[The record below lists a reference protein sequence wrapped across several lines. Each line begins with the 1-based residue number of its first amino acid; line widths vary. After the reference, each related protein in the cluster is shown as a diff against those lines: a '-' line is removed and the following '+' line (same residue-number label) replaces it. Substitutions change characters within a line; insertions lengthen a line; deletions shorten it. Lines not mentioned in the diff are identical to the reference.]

1 MGPLCRLEHGTAE
14 FVVCRYGLSTGIGL
28 GAPGAREL
36 REGRIMAE
44 QQFCLRWNNF
54 QANIVSS
61 FESLLDGEEFVDVTL
76 TAEGKSVKAHRV
88 LLSACSPYF
97 RDLFRDLPPHQH
109 PVIVLRDTSFQELK
123 SLLSFIYHGEVNVSQ
138 ERLGLLLKTAE
149 ALRIKGLAQDKKS
162 KDQFGSIG
170 SSPEKEPDESLD
182 KNERERR
189 CGPSSPSLPMS
200 FTGVPVSGMPPS
212 NPLTSLEPPSHKPI
226 GTAAHIIMP
235 SPPSKRRKHLHSPH
249 SAPPPSLVAL
259 REPPPPTTSSSSS
272 SSSTALHEEDNAP
285 VGMNLSTTGSTPNA
299 GPLSPRMVP
308 KVEVMEEEGS
318 SSVGRGSGNG
328 GHVGMG
334 DVSDNEADEARSHDG
349 ELGELDTSTT
359 SSSDLHGLPP
369 HLSAAVQNFV
379 PYVAAAAA
387 GSSQLDTFPGPSG
400 VLPQASQAGWRGG
413 HPESSDTSAQ
423 EGGSSSTMSALE
435 NLVGSLGTGDQDMDG
450 VEASLELDRPMKQ
463 EDPLGIDSDLV
474 QRLSFHLP
482 EVKLTLGVGG
492 EGGVGGGGGG
502 GGGSIGS
509 DFGGLGGSSPYTQP
523 SRQRCQ
529 CPSCGRTLSQR
540 RNLKQHLIT
549 THKMSSEEA
558 TVVVKRYNFEI
569 MVEEPPF
576 PLLPPPLP
584 QLPHNTLQPGPHLP
598 LQVIPL
604 SSPKEPLHL

>member
-1 MGPLCRLEHGTAE
+1 MLQHPFSERTIGSVGRVRGDKLLGAKQNGT
-14 FVVCRYGLSTGIGL
+14 RSLRL

-423 EGGSSSTMSALE
+423 GHTNKPACYICGKVISNVQNLYKHIRTIHQRQVTRCDHCGSIFRNAESARKHVLKMHG
-435 NLVGSLGTGDQDMDG
+435 NDKSAGKGLSMVD
-450 VEASLELDRPMKQ
+450 
-463 EDPLGIDSDLV
+463 DPLVAAAAAAAAGVWNTPQNSTHQLQHSIKTEDL
-474 QRLSFHLP
+474 
-482 EVKLTLGVGG
+482 T
-492 EGGVGGGGGG
+492 
-502 GGGSIGS
+502 
-509 DFGGLGGSSPYTQP
+509 
-523 SRQRCQ
+523 
-529 CPSCGRTLSQR
+529 
-540 RNLKQHLIT
+540 
-549 THKMSSEEA
+549 
-558 TVVVKRYNFEI
+558 
-569 MVEEPPF
+569 
-576 PLLPPPLP
+576 
-584 QLPHNTLQPGPHLP
+584 
-598 LQVIPL
+598 
-604 SSPKEPLHL
+604 

>member
-1 MGPLCRLEHGTAE
+1 MLQHPFSERTIGSVGRVRGDKLLGAKQNGT
-14 FVVCRYGLSTGIGL
+14 RSLRL

-463 EDPLGIDSDLV
+463 EDPLGIDSGDTSCLDE
-474 QRLSFHLP
+474 LWSTSTTN
-482 EVKLTLGVGG
+482 LTLSSTVTTSCSTSGSLPYLFNDTLTNTTLPPGLGNSHHLAPVGR
-492 EGGVGGGGGG
+492 
-502 GGGSIGS
+502 
-509 DFGGLGGSSPYTQP
+509 GGLVPKTSASLITSP
-523 SRQRCQ
+523 SRQSCT
-529 CPSCGRTLSQR
+529 CPLCGRHIAQR
-540 RNLKQHLIT
+540 RSLKQHL
-549 THKMSSEEA
+549 MSNYHRLSLAKADIVVREYLA
-558 TVVVKRYNFEI
+558 TLNSK
-569 MVEEPPF
+569 
-576 PLLPPPLP
+576 
-584 QLPHNTLQPGPHLP
+584 T
-598 LQVIPL
+598 
-604 SSPKEPLHL
+604 

>member
-1 MGPLCRLEHGTAE
+1 MLQHPFSERTIGSVGRVRGDKLLGAKQNGT
-14 FVVCRYGLSTGIGL
+14 RSLRL

-423 EGGSSSTMSALE
+423 DSPGPLSTLHSSHVSLFFPPRTWSPSSAGLRPQLTLPPLSTLTFPPCSSSNPLSPSSACSPL
-435 NLVGSLGTGDQDMDG
+435 SPM
-450 VEASLELDRPMKQ
+450 RPKTVRPSHRPAHCPACGRYFTFGHNMKAHLKRC
-463 EDPLGIDSDLV
+463 PKNP
-474 QRLSFHLP
+474 QRPPVSSTTANTT
-482 EVKLTLGVGG
+482 TLN
-492 EGGVGGGGGG
+492 
-502 GGGSIGS
+502 
-509 DFGGLGGSSPYTQP
+509 DNYSSPSVSPTLLAEK
-523 SRQRCQ
+523 
-529 CPSCGRTLSQR
+529 LSQ
-540 RNLKQHLIT
+540 
-549 THKMSSEEA
+549 
-558 TVVVKRYNFEI
+558 VVE
-569 MVEEPPF
+569 
-576 PLLPPPLP
+576 
-584 QLPHNTLQPGPHLP
+584 QA
-598 LQVIPL
+598 
-604 SSPKEPLHL
+604 